1 MQQALQRGLQAGAFA
16 GLLLV
21 GLFFVD
27 YGPATNLSTVARWVA
42 LDGNAW
48 SKLIGAVL
56 LVVFGA
62 VIGGLFGVA
71 LGSRSRSLFQSV
83 LVGLVAGLGFWVV
96 LVVLLSTVVRQIQQ
110 SPYGMLF
117 WLVSSLLYVLV
128 LGSLYGTFQ
137 QEGAHARRARV

>member
-1 MQQALQRGLQAGAFA
+1 MQQALQRGLRAGAFA

-27 YGPATNLSTVARWVA
+27 YGPATTLLTVARWVV
-42 LDGNAW
+42 LDGNTW

-56 LVVFGA
+56 LVALGSMV
-62 VIGGLFGVA
+62 GGLLGVV

-83 LVGLVAGLGFWVV
+83 LAGLATGLGFWVV
-96 LVVLLSTVVRQIQQ
+96 LVLLLSTVVRQIHQ

-117 WLVSSLLYVLV
+117 WLVSSLLYGLV
-128 LGSLYGTFQ
+128 LGCLYGTLQ
-137 QEGAHARRARV
+137 QEGAHAR